1 MSLAGPGANFALTL
15 VAALLIHAGL
25 MLGAFDY
32 PDSVN
37 FTHIVIGV
45 KPGIDAGAASVLS
58 ILFSLNLLLGFFNLL
73 PLPPLDGFGAVGLL
87 LSEDAAARFQAFGM
101 QMRSFSMIGL
111 LVAWRVFDPIF
122 DSIFGLSLKVLYPT
136 QGYGS

>member
-1 MSLAGPGANFALTL
+1 MALQPQNQLHCAPTNGD
-15 VAALLIHAGL
+15 H
-25 MLGAFDY
+25 
-32 PDSVN
+32 
-37 FTHIVIGV
+37 TRIV
-45 KPGIDAGAASVLS
+45 VL
-58 ILFSLNLLLGFFNLL
+58 LFSTTCHE
-73 PLPPLDGFGAVGLL
+73 AARALL

-111 LVAWRVFDPIF
+111 LVAWRVFDPVF